1 MNQLRQNFGR
11 SAELLRREWR
21 SYTGDWSPFVENPLP
36 AAELT
41 LAMRQASVISFG
53 YFFMLGL
60 ASGIATSGLLADSVP
75 AIIGAM
81 IIAPLMSP
89 IMSLA
94 FGVVGFNM
102 QMIFRSVL
110 LVVSGVVVVVVVAY
124 ASTDLFGLRIAG
136 TEILNRTSPT
146 LIDLGVAMLAG
157 GAAAFAFTRRSI
169 MNSIAGVAIAVA
181 LVPPLAV
188 VGVGLALGPGTS
200 VEMALSL
207 TEIGLVSGGAS
218 IAQGAFLL
226 FLTNLIGIVA
236 VGIAVFAAH
245 RYGHWRAAV
254 VGLALA
260 VLGAA
265 FLIEPLGEAFHR
277 LYVKSTVLRLVATLP
292 TEQPDIFPRDVK
304 IQSIFVTYRGD
315 QLYVEAKTVSPRVS
329 TEEFQRRIN
338 LFQLYL
344 SAQLKEL
351 VHLKVQVIPVEM
363 LHFEAGSLTAESD
376 ATAAPNKD
384 DKGDAEP
391 TAIRPPD

>member
-1 MNQLRQNFGR
+1 VNQLRQNYGR
-11 SAELLRREWR
+11 TVELLRREWR

-53 YFFMLGL
+53 YFFMLAL

-81 IIAPLMSP
+81 IIAPLMAP

-94 FGVVGFNM
+94 FGVVIFDR
-102 QMIFRSVL
+102 QMILRSVL
-110 LVVSGVVVVVVVAY
+110 LVVSGVVVVVVVSY

-188 VGVGLALGPGTS
+188 VGIGLALGPGTS
-200 VEMALSL
+200 VQMALSL
-207 TEIGLVSGGAS
+207 TEVGFVSGGAS

-277 LYVKSTVLRLVATLP
+277 LYVKSTVIRLVATLP
-292 TEQPDIFPRDVK
+292 IEQPDIFPGEVK
-304 IQSIFVTYRGD
+304 VQSIFVTYRGD

-329 TEEFQRRIN
+329 TEEFQRRVN

-351 VHLKVQVIPVEM
+351 VHLKVRVIPVEM
-363 LHFEAGSLTAESD
+363 LRFEAGPSTAESD

>member
-21 SYTGDWSPFVENPLP
+21 SHTGDWSPFVENPLP
-36 AAELT
+36 AVELT
-41 LAMRQASVISFG
+41 LAMQQASVISFG
-53 YFFMLGL
+53 YFFMLAL

-81 IIAPLMSP
+81 IIAPLMAP

-94 FGVVGFNM
+94 FGVVVFNM

-188 VGVGLALGPGTS
+188 VGIGLALGRGTS

>member
-21 SYTGDWSPFVENPLP
+21 SHTGDWSPFVENPLP

-81 IIAPLMSP
+81 IIAPLMAP

-94 FGVVGFNM
+94 FGAVIFDR
-102 QMIFRSVL
+102 QMILRSVL

-188 VGVGLALGPGTS
+188 VGIGLALGRGTS